1 MTTELRTVD
10 PRTDPAWLEL
20 ANTPSGSVFS
30 SPPWFSAIADTYG
43 FDVAANVLFDGDSP
57 RAGLAYT
64 ELDDF
69 LGNRLLSLPFCDY
82 LDPFL
87 TGDEAQQ
94 DVQWNELVDPLLAR
108 GFPFQI
114 RVLDTETP
122 RRDPR
127 LVVHDE
133 MAWHCTDLTR
143 EEDEILAGLD
153 RRARQ
158 NIRAAER
165 HGVTV
170 RFGSDLEDAHA
181 FHDLHR
187 HTRKNKH
194 RLLAQPVSFF
204 ENIWKAFA
212 PTDSIVVG
220 FAIHQGEVIAA
231 SFYLVWGDVWY
242 YKFSA
247 SIFDRSVV
255 RPNELLAWE
264 SFKLARSRGCRY
276 YDWGVSDLDQPGL
289 VSYKRKLASEERRVT
304 ILRHTPPGFAN
315 PKGAEAGGVLGE
327 LTQLLTRDD
336 VPDEVTK
343 RAGEILYRYF
353 T

>member
-1 MTTELRTVD
+1 M
-10 PRTDPAWLEL
+10 
-20 ANTPSGSVFS
+20 
-30 SPPWFSAIADTYG
+30 
-43 FDVAANVLFDGDSP
+43 
-57 RAGLAYT
+57 
-64 ELDDF
+64 
-69 LGNRLLSLPFCDY
+69 
-82 LDPFL
+82 
-87 TGDEAQQ
+87 
-94 DVQWNELVDPLLAR
+94 VDPLLAR
-108 GFPFQI
+108 GVPFQL
-114 RVLDTETP
+114 RVLNTQPP
-122 RRDPR
+122 RRDDR
-127 LVVHDE
+127 FTTVDE

-143 EEDEILAGLD
+143 DEDEILAGLD

-158 NIRAAER
+158 NIRAATR

-187 HTRKNKH
+187 HTRKYKH
-194 RLLAQPVSFF
+194 SLLAQPVSFF

-212 PTDSIVVG
+212 PSDSIVVG
-220 FAIHQGEVIAA
+220 FAMHEGEVIAA

-255 RPNELLAWE
+255 RPNEFLAWE
-264 SFKLARSRGCRY
+264 SFMLARSRGCRY

-304 ILRHTPPGFAN
+304 VLRHTPAGFAN
-315 PKGAEAGGVLGE
+315 PNGAEAGGVLGQ